1 MEITNTTTYPMDV
14 EAVKNVSVMTDR
26 LKKRLKEWQEATP
39 KVSSRS
45 SRAFTES
52 WKQTEGLH
60 VDYRWAKAS
69 QNMFKAAVPVI
80 REGELIV
87 GSQTPD
93 VRGADVT
100 IAADPVRLLKQLDE
114 RRLYR
119 IMSDRESASI
129 SEEDEKVFREDAE
142 YWIEHLEP
150 SDFVA
155 SLKEE
160 LGEKHFDLC
169 FQRSRIFGHEQMLKR
184 GGRRSTAKLPAQS
197 SECALCPRLLNEGLN
212 GIIARVKA
220 ELDKM
225 VKEGHGTIGATIA
238 AGNKYYLLKSMII
251 ALEAVIDWANRHAE
265 VARSLAEKESDPVR
279 KKELEK
285 IAEHCNWVPANP
297 PRSFWE
303 AVQFVRFIHLA
314 HRLEVPGRPGGSIGR
329 LDQYLYP
336 YYEKDLREGK
346 ITAQEAA
353 ELLGCLW
360 LKTRELETLNS
371 FEERIKGF
379 VGSLFA
385 NVTIGGQ
392 TKEGRDATN
401 ELSWIILEV
410 MRQMK
415 LSEPSVYIRYH
426 SGMSHDFLI
435 HALECNRD
443 FGGGN
448 PAFMNDEIGT
458 AKFIDRG
465 VTLDDATEWVAS
477 GCLGINLAGIDQHNG
492 PSGHVNQAKVF
503 EVTLYNGFDPRTG
516 KQVGLKTGD
525 VTKFTSIDQLY
536 EAFLKQSDYFTE
548 IMRKDYFIR
557 RTGLG
562 EKPNP
567 AFGSSLFPASIT
579 TGLGPGKGGV
589 KYACNGGY
597 WVADR
602 GTSDVTDSLAAIK
615 YLVFDKKKLTMA
627 ELLEALKAKWEG
639 HEDVHQM
646 CLKAPKFGN
655 DDDYVDDI
663 FNYISL
669 KTQEILLKR
678 PDPFT
683 GEKPFLFKGAAA
695 GHIALGEAVGALPN
709 GRTAYTSLN
718 DGFSSAMPGMDV
730 KGPTAVINSATKVD
744 HTWNEVGFVHNM
756 KFSKSALNTREKL
769 DNIATLIK
777 TYFARGGWHIQCN
790 IHSAEE
796 LLEAKKHPEK
806 YEDLIVRV
814 AGFCAYFV
822 DLEPSTQDE
831 IISRTL
837 HAV

>member
-1 MEITNTTTYPMDV
+1 MVINNATTNPVDV
-14 EAVKNVSVMTDR
+14 EAVKNVNVMTDR
-26 LKKRLKEWQEATP
+26 LKNRVKEWQEAIP
-39 KVSSRS
+39 KVSPRS

-60 VDYRWAKAS
+60 RDLRWAKAS

-100 IAADPVRLLKQLDE
+100 IAIDPINLLKQLDE
-114 RRLYR
+114 RALYR

-129 SEEDEKVFREDAE
+129 SEEDEKVFREDAQ
-142 YWIEHLEP
+142 YWIEHLP
-150 SDFVA
+150 PDYTTDW
-155 SLKEE
+155 LTEE
-160 LGEKHFDLC
+160 LGEKHFDVC
-169 FQRSRIFGHEQMLKR
+169 FNEARVLGHEQMKHRR
-184 GGRRSTAKLPAQS
+184 GARLPAVS
-197 SECALCPRLLNEGLN
+197 SECALCTRLLNEGLN
-212 GIIARVKA
+212 GIIAQVKA
-220 ELDKM
+220 ELEKM
-225 VKEGHGTIGATIA
+225 VKEGYGSPGATEA
-238 AGNKYYLLKSMII
+238 AGDKYYLLKSMII
-251 ALEAVIDWANRHAE
+251 CLEAVIDWANRHAQ

-279 KKELEK
+279 KRELEK
-285 IAEHCNWVPANP
+285 IAEHCDWVPANP

-329 LDQYLYP
+329 LDEYLYP

-346 ITAQEAA
+346 ITRQEAA

-360 LKTRELETLNS
+360 LKTRELEQLNS

-426 SGMSHDFLI
+426 SGMSHEFLI

-458 AKFIDRG
+458 ARYIDRG
-465 VTLDDATEWVAS
+465 VTLEDATEWVAS
-477 GCLGINLAGIDQHNG
+477 GCLAINLAGIDQHNG

-557 RTGLG
+557 RSSSISNQ
-562 EKPNP
+562 PNP
-567 AFGSSLFPASIT
+567 GFGSALFPASIT
-579 TGLGPGKGGV
+579 TGLGAGKGGV

-615 YLVFDKKKLTMA
+615 HLVFDKKKLTMA
-627 ELLEALKAKWEG
+627 ELLESLKTNWEG

-756 KFSKSALNTREKL
+756 KFSKAMLNTPEKL
-769 DNIATLIK
+769 EHLLTLIK

-806 YEDLIVRV
+806 YEDLVVRV

-822 DLEPSTQDE
+822 DLEPSVQDE

-837 HAV
+837 HTV

>member
-1 MEITNTTTYPMDV
+1 MVINNATTNPVDV
-14 EAVKNVSVMTDR
+14 EAVKNVNVMTDR
-26 LKKRLKEWQEATP
+26 LKNRVKEWQEAIP
-39 KVSSRS
+39 KVSPRS

-60 VDYRWAKAS
+60 RDLRWAKAS

-100 IAADPVRLLKQLDE
+100 IAIDPINLLKQLDE
-114 RRLYR
+114 RALYR

-129 SEEDEKVFREDAE
+129 SEEDEKVFREDAQ
-142 YWIEHLEP
+142 YWIEHLP
-150 SDFVA
+150 PDYTTDW
-155 SLKEE
+155 LTEE
-160 LGEKHFDLC
+160 LGEKHFDVC
-169 FQRSRIFGHEQMLKR
+169 FNEARVLGHEQMKHRR
-184 GGRRSTAKLPAQS
+184 GARLPAVS
-197 SECALCPRLLNEGLN
+197 SECALCTRLLNEGLN
-212 GIIARVKA
+212 GIIAQVKA
-220 ELDKM
+220 ELEKM
-225 VKEGHGTIGATIA
+225 VKEGYGSPGATEA
-238 AGNKYYLLKSMII
+238 AGDKYYLLKSMII
-251 ALEAVIDWANRHAE
+251 CLEAVIDWANRHAQ

-285 IAEHCNWVPANP
+285 IAEHCDWVPANP

-329 LDQYLYP
+329 LDEYLYP

-346 ITAQEAA
+346 ITRQEAA

-360 LKTRELETLNS
+360 LKTRELEQLNS

-426 SGMSHDFLI
+426 SGMSHEFLI

-458 AKFIDRG
+458 ARYIDRG
-465 VTLDDATEWVAS
+465 VTLEDATEWVAS
-477 GCLGINLAGIDQHNG
+477 GCLAINLAGIDQHNG

-557 RTGLG
+557 RSSNYYAS
-562 EKPNP
+562 PNP
-567 AFGSSLFPASIT
+567 AFGSALFPASIT
-579 TGLGPGKGGV
+579 TGLSAGKGGV

-615 YLVFDKKKLTMA
+615 HLVFDKKKLTMA
-627 ELLEALKAKWEG
+627 ELLESLKTNWEG

-756 KFSKSALNTREKL
+756 KFSKAMLNTPEKL
-769 DNIATLIK
+769 EHLLTLIK

-806 YEDLIVRV
+806 YEDLVVRV

-822 DLEPSTQDE
+822 DLEPSVQDE

-837 HAV
+837 HTV